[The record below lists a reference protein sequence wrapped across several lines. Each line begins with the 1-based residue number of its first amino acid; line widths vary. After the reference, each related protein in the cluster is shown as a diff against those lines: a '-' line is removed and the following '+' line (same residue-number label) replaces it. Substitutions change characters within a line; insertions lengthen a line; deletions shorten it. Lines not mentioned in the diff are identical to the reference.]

1 MSTNVT
7 VIVPTFNRAQYL
19 PACIESLIAQ
29 TNRAE
34 RIIVVDDGST
44 DETQAVLAGYGDRI
58 EVVRQENGGKSSALN
73 RALPL
78 VDSAY
83 VWIFDDDD
91 VACPDAIGHHLK
103 ALNGGENRGFSY
115 SSYQRATTNADGS
128 LSPGPIRHAERFEGR
143 ALFATLLEENL
154 LPQPSILVRTACYQ
168 ALGPFDERLVRS
180 QDYEMLLRLSRRYA
194 AISVP
199 EVTYYYRQHG
209 GARGS
214 QTDSFASNS
223 LNEKWVKYDQIIFG
237 ELHRDLALWEYL
249 PEIGGECP
257 LSESEQRHALIR
269 RFSVMMRYC
278 LWELALD
285 DLDSLLKRP
294 SDSPVLETAEQQSL
308 HRIFENR
315 ASLMFRSGYD
325 GRRLRAQLGK
335 GDRRLSANLRLEIAR
350 SLYYELR
357 RGLSAGNRREAL
369 AMAARL
375 IPLLGART
383 LADAIHAKVRPVT
396 GLWPARPGRRK
407 ESGKQLRVTPAFP
420 VKESRLKIKWH
431 GLSRL

>member
-7 VIVPTFNRAQYL
+7 VIVPTFNRARYL
-19 PACIESLIAQ
+19 PACIESLLAQ
-29 TNRAE
+29 TNQAE

-44 DETQAVLAGYGDRI
+44 DETPAILAGYGDRI
-58 EVVRQENGGKSSALN
+58 ESIRQENGGKSSALN

-78 VDSAY
+78 ADSAF

-103 ALNGGENRGFSY
+103 ALNGSENRGFSY

-128 LSPGPIRHAERFEGR
+128 LSPGPIRHAARLEGR

-154 LPQPSILVRTACYQ
+154 LPQPSILVRTACYR

-194 AISVP
+194 AIPVP

-209 GARGS
+209 GTRGS
-214 QTDSFASNS
+214 ETENFAFNS
-223 LNEKWVKYDQIIFG
+223 LNDKWVMYDQIIFS
-237 ELHRDLALWEYL
+237 ELYKDLALWEYL
-249 PEIGGECP
+249 PELGGECR
-257 LSESEQRHALIR
+257 LSESEQRYALIR

-278 LWELALD
+278 LWDLALD
-285 DLDSLLKRP
+285 DLKSLLEDS
-294 SDSPVLETAEQQSL
+294 SDSSVIENAEQQSL

-315 ASLMFRSGYD
+315 ALLMFRTGYD
-325 GRRLRAQLGK
+325 GRRLREHLGK
-335 GDRRLSANLRLEIAR
+335 GDRTLSARLRLEIAR

-357 RGLSAGNRREAL
+357 RGLSAGNRRGAL
-369 AMAARL
+369 EMTAKL
-375 IPLLGART
+375 IPLLSPRT
-383 LADAIHAKVRPVT
+383 LAGVIHAK
-396 GLWPARPGRRK
+396 
-407 ESGKQLRVTPAFP
+407 
-420 VKESRLKIKWH
+420 
-431 GLSRL
+431 LSP